1 MIEIVGLIIGMVLVA
16 FVSLRVGKV
25 LPNELSLVPLL
36 IMLVMDGMLVYGFK
50 EFAQI
55 ENKQIAFAIMGATLC
70 KVLFLVLTLPKESY
84 EFNK

>member
-1 MIEIVGLIIGMVLVA
+1 MIEIVGLVVGMVAIA

-25 LPNELSLVPLL
+25 LPKELSLVPLL
-36 IMLVMDGMLVYGFK
+36 IMLIMDGMLVYGFK

-55 ENKQIAFAIMGATLC
+55 ENKQIAFAIMVATLC

>member
-25 LPNELSLVPLL
+25 LPKELSLVPLL
-36 IMLVMDGMLVYGFK
+36 IMLIMDGVLVYGFK
-50 EFAQI
+50 EFSQI
-55 ENKQIAFAIMGATLC
+55 ENKQIAFSIMAATMV
-70 KVLFLVLTLPKESY
+70 KVLFLILTLPKESY